1 MNGSGR
7 RSSGESGRGGKD
19 CCLFTKEKYKT
30 VIYLKQMIAKSREN
44 KTVV

>member
-7 RSSGESGRGGKD
+7 RSSGESGIGGKD

-30 VIYLKQMIAKSREN
+30 VIYLKQMIVKSREN
-44 KTVV
+44 KAVV

>member
-7 RSSGESGRGGKD
+7 RASGESGRGGKD

-30 VIYLKQMIAKSREN
+30 VIYLK
-44 KTVV
+44 

>member
-7 RSSGESGRGGKD
+7 RSSGERGRAGKD

-30 VIYLKQMIAKSREN
+30 VIYLKQMIVKSREN
-44 KTVV
+44 KAVV